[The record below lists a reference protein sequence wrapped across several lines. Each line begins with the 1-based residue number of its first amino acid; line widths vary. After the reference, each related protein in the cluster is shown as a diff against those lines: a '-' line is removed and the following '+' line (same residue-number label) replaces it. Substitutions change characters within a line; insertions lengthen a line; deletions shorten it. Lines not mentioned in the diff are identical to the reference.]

1 MLAIGRS
8 ASGGGAGVLRSVDMF
23 LLFVDKPWYTTY
35 LMPDREKIKALT
47 TCQTTGD
54 TMQEAAAKS
63 VSKPATT
70 ADDTLKEK
78 TRDANVI
85 SGGHL
90 VAKALKSEGVDTIFT
105 LCGGHIIDIYDGC
118 VDEGIRIID
127 VRHEQV
133 AAHAADGYA
142 RQTGKLGCVVTTAGP
157 GCTNAVT
164 GIATAFR
171 SESPVLHIGG
181 QSALVQ
187 WRMGGLQ
194 DLPHVDMMRP
204 ITKFAS
210 TVMST
215 ERVADMIAMAAR
227 ECFAGA
233 YGPVYLEIPRDVLD
247 REIDV
252 AKAVVPK
259 PGHYRASPRAVG
271 DPNDIEKL
279 ADILVNAER
288 PAILFGQQVWT
299 ARGDKEAVELLR
311 GLDIPGYF
319 NGASRGLLPPG
330 DPHHFD
336 RTRTQAFAKAD
347 VVVIVGTPF
356 DFRMGYGKR
365 ISVPTLVQIDMD
377 YRTVGKNRDI
387 TFGIVGHPGAVLGAV
402 LQAATGRI
410 KNDKRQ
416 ARKAWMKELSAAED
430 AAAEKLMPLFKSNST
445 PIHPY
450 RVAYELNEFLTDNT
464 VYIGDGGDVVTISA
478 QAVRP
483 RRPGHWMDPGALGS
497 LGVGTGFAIAA
508 KLAHPQKE
516 VLCYYGD
523 GSFGM
528 TAFDMETANRFG
540 VPYLAVIGNNSA
552 MNQIRYGQLTKY
564 GPERGNVGN
573 LLGDVPFS
581 KFAQMLGGYGEEVR
595 DPAQVAG
602 ALLRGREAV
611 AKSGRSAVIN
621 IWVDPREYAPGTKA
635 QTMYK

>member
-1 MLAIGRS
+1 MATVNPTPIQ
-8 ASGGGAGVLRSVDMF
+8 
-23 LLFVDKPWYTTY
+23 P
-35 LMPDREKIKALT
+35 
-47 TCQTTGD
+47 
-54 TMQEAAAKS
+54 KS
-63 VSKPATT
+63 TT
-70 ADDTLKEK
+70 AEDTLQRKS
-78 TRDANVI
+78 RDASVV

-90 VAKALKSEGVDTIFT
+90 VAKALKNEGVDTIFT

-157 GCTNAVT
+157 GFTNAIT

-181 QSALVQ
+181 QGALTQ
-187 WRMGGLQ
+187 HKMGSLQ
-194 DLPHVDMMRP
+194 DLPHVDIISP
-204 ITKFAS
+204 ITKFAA
-210 TVMST
+210 TVPST
-215 ERVADMIAMAAR
+215 ERVADMVSMAAR
-227 ECFAGA
+227 EAFNGA
-233 YGPVYLEIPRDVLD
+233 TGPVYLEIPRDVLD
-247 REIDV
+247 REVDI
-252 AKAVVPK
+252 AKAVVPQ
-259 PGHYRASPRAVG
+259 PGHYRASTRSLG
-271 DPNDIEKL
+271 DPRDIERL

-288 PAILFGQQVWT
+288 PAILYGQQVWT
-299 ARGDKEAVELLR
+299 ARGHKEAIALLR

-336 RTRTQAFAKAD
+336 RTRTQAFANAD
-347 VVVIVGTPF
+347 VLLIVGTPF

-365 ISVPTLVQIDMD
+365 ISKDLTLVQIDMD

-387 TFGIVGHPGAVLGAV
+387 SLGLVGDPGAILGAV
-402 LQAATGRI
+402 LQAASGRI
-410 KNDKRQ
+410 KGDKRQ
-416 ARKAWMKELSAAED
+416 ARQQWLKQLSDGEN
-430 AAAEKLMPLFKSNST
+430 AAAEKLMPLFKSNSV

-450 RVAYELNEFLTDNT
+450 RVAWELNEFLRDDTI
-464 VYIGDGGDVVTISA
+464 YIGDGGDVVTISA

-483 RRPGHWMDPGALGS
+483 RGPGQWMDPGALGS

-508 KLAHPQKE
+508 GLANPSKE

-552 MNQIRYGQLTKY
+552 MNQIRYGQLAKY
-564 GPERGNVGN
+564 GEQRGSVGN
-573 LLGDVPFS
+573 LLGDVPFG
-581 KFAQMLGGYGEEVR
+581 KFAEMLGGYGEEVR
-595 DPAQVAG
+595 DPAQIAP
-602 ALLRGREAV
+602 ALQRARESIQKLR
-611 AKSGRSAVIN
+611 RSAVVN
-621 IWVDPREYAPGTKA
+621 IWVDPREYAPGTKN

>member
-1 MLAIGRS
+1 MATVNP
-8 ASGGGAGVLRSVDMF
+8 ASIQPKTS
-23 LLFVDKPWYTTY
+23 
-35 LMPDREKIKALT
+35 
-47 TCQTTGD
+47 
-54 TMQEAAAKS
+54 
-63 VSKPATT
+63 T
-70 ADDTLKEK
+70 AEDTLQRKS
-78 TRDANVI
+78 RDANVV

-90 VAKALKSEGVDTIFT
+90 VAKALKNEGVDTIFT

-157 GCTNAVT
+157 GFTNAIT

-181 QSALVQ
+181 QGALTQ
-187 WRMGGLQ
+187 HKMGSLQ
-194 DLPHVDMMRP
+194 DLPHVDIISP
-204 ITKFAS
+204 ITKFAA
-210 TVMST
+210 TVPST
-215 ERVADMIAMAAR
+215 ERVADMVSMAVR
-227 ECFAGA
+227 EAFNGA
-233 YGPVYLEIPRDVLD
+233 PGPVYLEIPRDVLD
-247 REIDV
+247 REVDLT
-252 AKAVVPK
+252 KAVIPQ
-259 PGHYRASPRAVG
+259 PGKYRASTRSIG

-288 PAILFGQQVWT
+288 PAILYGQQVWT
-299 ARGDKEAVELLR
+299 ARGHKEAIALLR

-336 RTRTQAFAKAD
+336 RTRTQAFANAD
-347 VVVIVGTPF
+347 VLVIVGTPF

-365 ISVPTLVQIDMD
+365 INKDLKLVQIDMD

-387 TFGIVGHPGAVLGAV
+387 SLGLVGDPGAILGAV
-402 LQAATGRI
+402 LQAASGRI
-410 KNDKRQ
+410 KGDKRQ
-416 ARKAWMKELSAAED
+416 ARQQWLKQLSDGES
-430 AAAEKLMPLFKSNST
+430 AAAEKLMPLFKSNSV

-450 RVAYELNEFLTDNT
+450 RVAYELNEFLGEDTI
-464 VYIGDGGDVVTISA
+464 YIGDGGDVVTISA

-483 RRPGHWMDPGALGS
+483 RNPGQWMDPGALGS

-508 KLAHPQKE
+508 GLANPSKE

-552 MNQIRYGQLTKY
+552 MNQIRYGQLAKY
-564 GPERGNVGN
+564 GEQRGNVGN
-573 LLGDVPFS
+573 LLGDVPFG
-581 KFAQMLGGYGEEVR
+581 KFAEMLGGYGEEVR
-595 DPAQVAG
+595 DPAQIAP
-602 ALLRGREAV
+602 ALLRARESV
-611 AKSGRSAVIN
+611 RKLRKSAVVN
-621 IWVDPREYAPGTKA
+621 IWVDPREYAPGTKN

>member
-1 MLAIGRS
+1 MTMS
-8 ASGGGAGVLRSVDMF
+8 AATR
-23 LLFVDKPWYTTY
+23 T
-35 LMPDREKIKALT
+35 
-47 TCQTTGD
+47 
-54 TMQEAAAKS
+54 AKLET
-63 VSKPATT
+63 TT
-70 ADDTLKEK
+70 AEDTLRQKSK
-78 TRDANVI
+78 DANVV

-90 VAKALKSEGVDTIFT
+90 VAKALKNEGVDTIFT

-164 GIATAFR
+164 GVATAFR
-171 SESPVLHIGG
+171 SESPIIHIGG
-181 QSALVQ
+181 QGATTQ
-187 WRMGGLQ
+187 HKMGSLQ
-194 DLPHVDMMRP
+194 DLPHVDMMSP
-204 ITKFAS
+204 ITKFAA
-210 TVMST
+210 TVPST
-215 ERVADMIAMAAR
+215 ERVADMISMAAR
-227 ECFAGA
+227 ECFNGA
-233 YGPVYLEIPRDVLD
+233 PGPSYLEIPRDVLD

-252 AKAVVPK
+252 GKAVIPQS
-259 PGHYRASPRAVG
+259 GHYRASIRSLG
-271 DPNDIEKL
+271 DPADIEKL
-279 ADILVNAER
+279 ADILVNSER
-288 PAILFGQQVWT
+288 PAILYGQQVWT
-299 ARGDKEAVELLR
+299 VRGHEEAVALLR

-336 RTRTQAFAKAD
+336 RTRSQAFAKAD
-347 VVVIVGTPF
+347 VIIIVGTPF

-365 ISVPTLVQIDMD
+365 ISKDLTLVQIDMD
-377 YRTVGKNRDI
+377 YRTVGKNRDVDL
-387 TFGIVGHPGAVLGAV
+387 GLVGHPGAILGAV

-416 ARKAWMKELSAAED
+416 ARRQWMKELAAAED
-430 AAAEKLMPLFKSNST
+430 AATHKLMPLFKSNNT

-450 RVAYELNEFLTDNT
+450 RVAYEINEFLADDTI
-464 VYIGDGGDVVTISA
+464 YIGDGGDVVTISA

-483 RRPGHWMDPGALGS
+483 RKPGQWMDPGALGS

-523 GSFGM
+523 GAFGM

-540 VPYLAVIGNNSA
+540 APYLAVIGNNSA
-552 MNQIRYGQLTKY
+552 MNQIRYGQLAKY
-564 GPERGNVGN
+564 GEERGNVGN

-581 KFAQMLGGYGEEVR
+581 KFAEMLGGYGEEVR
-595 DPAQVAG
+595 DPAQIAP
-602 ALLRGREAV
+602 ALARAREAV
-611 AKSGRSAVIN
+611 QKSGRSAVVN
-621 IWVDPREYAPGTKA
+621 IWVDPREYAPGTKN

>member
-1 MLAIGRS
+1 MNAATPVPS
-8 ASGGGAGVLRSVDMF
+8 A
-23 LLFVDKPWYTTY
+23 P
-35 LMPDREKIKALT
+35 
-47 TCQTTGD
+47 
-54 TMQEAAAKS
+54 AAS
-63 VSKPATT
+63 TT
-70 ADDTLKEK
+70 ADNTLQRKS
-78 TRDANVI
+78 RDAGVV

-118 VDEGIRIID
+118 IDEGIRIID

-181 QSALVQ
+181 QGALTQ
-187 WRMGGLQ
+187 HKMGSLQ
-194 DLPHVDMMRP
+194 DLPHVDMMSP
-204 ITKFAS
+204 ITKFAA
-210 TVMST
+210 TVPST
-215 ERVADMIAMAAR
+215 ERVADMISMAVR
-227 ECFAGA
+227 EAFNGA
-233 YGPVYLEIPRDVLD
+233 PGPVYLEIPRDVLD
-247 REIDV
+247 REVDV
-252 AKAVVPK
+252 TKAIVPK
-259 PGHYRASPRAVG
+259 PGHYRASTRSLG
-271 DPNDIEKL
+271 DPRDIEKL
-279 ADILVNAER
+279 ADILVDSER
-288 PAILFGQQVWT
+288 PAILYGQQVWT
-299 ARGDKEAVELLR
+299 ARGHEEAIALLR

-336 RTRTQAFAKAD
+336 RTRSNAFAEAD
-347 VVVIVGTPF
+347 VLVIVGTPF
-356 DFRMGYGKR
+356 DFRMGYGRR
-365 ISVPTLVQIDMD
+365 ISNKLKLVQIDQD

-387 TFGIVGHPGAVLGAV
+387 DLGLVGHPGAILGAV
-402 LQAATGRI
+402 LQAASGRI
-410 KNDKRQ
+410 KSDKRQ
-416 ARKAWMKELSAAED
+416 ARQQWMRKLTDAEQAAT
-430 AAAEKLMPLFKSNST
+430 EKLMPLFKSNNQ

-450 RVAYELNEFLTDNT
+450 RVAYELNEFLADNT

-483 RRPGHWMDPGALGS
+483 RRPGQWMDPGALGS

-508 KLAHPQKE
+508 GLAHPSKE

-540 VPYLAVIGNNSA
+540 VPYIAVVGNNSA
-552 MNQIRYGQLTKY
+552 MNQIRYGQLAKY
-564 GPERGNVGN
+564 GEERGNVGN
-573 LLGDVPFS
+573 LLGDVPFGR
-581 KFAQMLGGYGEEVR
+581 FAEMLGGYGEEVR
-595 DPAQVAG
+595 DPAQIAP
-602 ALLRGREAV
+602 ALRRARESV
-611 AKSGRSAVIN
+611 QRTKRSAVIN
-621 IWVDPREYAPGTKA
+621 IWVDPREYAPGTKN

>member
-1 MLAIGRS
+1 MS
-8 ASGGGAGVLRSVDMF
+8 S
-23 LLFVDKPWYTTY
+23 T
-35 LMPDREKIKALT
+35 
-47 TCQTTGD
+47 
-54 TMQEAAAKS
+54 
-63 VSKPATT
+63 AT
-70 ADDTLKEK
+70 DTLQKKSTE
-78 TRDANVI
+78 ANIV

-90 VAKALKSEGVDTIFT
+90 VAKALKAEGVDTIFT

-118 VDEGIRIID
+118 IDEGIKVVD

-142 RQTGKLGCVVTTAGP
+142 RQTGRLGCVVTTAGP

-215 ERVADMIAMAAR
+215 ERVADMVSMAAR

-233 YGPVYLEIPRDVLD
+233 YGPAYLEIPRDVLD
-247 REIDV
+247 REVDI
-252 AKAVVPK
+252 AKAVLPK
-259 PGHYRASPRAVG
+259 PGHYRASVKSIG

-288 PAILFGQQVWT
+288 PAILLGQQVWA
-299 ARGDKEAVELLR
+299 ARGHEEAIALLR

-336 RTRTQAFAKAD
+336 RTRSLAFSKAD
-347 VVVIVGTPF
+347 VIVIVGTPF

-377 YRTVGKNRDI
+377 YKTVGKNRDV
-387 TFGIVGHPGAVLGAV
+387 TLGIAGDPGAVLGAV
-402 LQAATGRI
+402 LQAASGRI

-416 ARKAWMKELSAAED
+416 ARQQWMKQLQEAE
-430 AAAEKLMPLFKSNST
+430 AIATEKLMPLFTSNQT

-450 RVAYELNEFLTDNT
+450 RVAWEINEFLTDDT
-464 VYIGDGGDVVTISA
+464 IYIGDGGDVVTISA

-483 RRPGHWMDPGALGS
+483 RAPGHWMDPGALGS
-497 LGVGTGFAIAA
+497 LGVGTGFALAS
-508 KLAHPQKE
+508 KLVNPNKE
-516 VLCYYGD
+516 VLVYYGD
-523 GSFGM
+523 GAFGM

-540 VPYLAVIGNNSA
+540 APYLAVIGNNSA
-552 MNQIRYGQLTKY
+552 MNQIRYGQIAKY
-564 GPERGNVGN
+564 GANRGDIGN
-573 LLGDVPFS
+573 KLGDVEFS
-581 KFAQMLGGYGEEVR
+581 HFGKMLGGYGEEVR
-595 DPAQVAG
+595 DPAQIQP
-602 ALLRGREAV
+602 ALKRARESI
-611 AKSGRSAVIN
+611 AKTGKSAVVN
-621 IWVDPREYAPGTKA
+621 IWVDPNEYAPGTKN

>member
-1 MLAIGRS
+1 MN
-8 ASGGGAGVLRSVDMF
+8 AS
-23 LLFVDKPWYTTY
+23 TTTNT
-35 LMPDREKIKALT
+35 LDNP
-47 TCQTTGD
+47 
-54 TMQEAAAKS
+54 
-63 VSKPATT
+63 VATT
-70 ADDTLKEK
+70 AEDTLKQK
-78 TRDANVI
+78 TRDPNVI

-90 VAKALKSEGVDTIFT
+90 VAKALKNEGVDTIFT

-118 VDEGIRIID
+118 IDEGIRIIE

-171 SESPVLHIGG
+171 SESPILHIGG

-187 WRMGGLQ
+187 WKMGGLQ
-194 DLPHVDMMRP
+194 DLPHVDIMRP

-215 ERVADMIAMAAR
+215 ERIADMVAMAVR

-233 YGPVYLEIPRDVLD
+233 YGPSYLEIPRDVLD
-247 REIDV
+247 REIDIT
-252 AKAVVPK
+252 KAVVPK
-259 PGHYRASPRAVG
+259 PGHYRASTRAIG
-271 DPNDIEKL
+271 NPEDIEKL
-279 ADILVNAER
+279 ADLLVNAER
-288 PAILFGQQVWT
+288 PAILFGQQVWA

-336 RTRTQAFAKAD
+336 RTRSQAFAKAD

-365 ISVPTLVQIDMD
+365 ISVPALVQIDMD
-377 YRTVGKNRDI
+377 YRTVGKNRDVA
-387 TFGIVGHPGAVLGAV
+387 FGIVGHPGAVLGAV
-402 LQAATGRI
+402 LQAASGRI

-416 ARKAWMKELSAAED
+416 ARKAWMKELSAAEE
-430 AAAEKLMPLFKSNST
+430 AAGEKLMPLFKSNNT

-508 KLAHPQKE
+508 GLAHPQKE
-516 VLCYYGD
+516 ILCYYGD

-528 TAFDMETANRFG
+528 TSFDMETANRFK

-552 MNQIRYGQLTKY
+552 MNQIRYGQLAKY

-581 KFAQMLGGYGEEVR
+581 KFAEMLGGYGEEVR
-595 DPAQVAG
+595 DPAQIAG
-602 ALLRGREAV
+602 ALVRGREAV
-611 AKSGRSAVIN
+611 AKSGRCAVIN